1 MELNNEG
8 VVNLMI
14 ALTERAYADYVIA
27 GIRLKDCEYE
37 IQDGV
42 IHVMFIHGRPIK
54 DKWEQNRVD
63 RTAQVYNTAK
73 MFFEGTKWGEYFIR
87 KGNEEIRIFGCFFD
101 AFWLRKGDTPPA
113 GVKVT
118 RGAGCGIIAN

>member
-14 ALTERAYADYVIA
+14 ALTERAYADYVLA

-37 IQDGV
+37 IKNGI
-42 IHVMFIHGRPIK
+42 IHVLSIHGRPIK
-54 DKWEQNRVD
+54 DRREQNRLD
-63 RTAQVYNTAK
+63 KAAQLYNTAR

-87 KGNEEIRIFGCFFD
+87 KGNEEIRTNGRT
-101 AFWLRKGDTPPA
+101 RK
-113 GVKVT
+113 T
-118 RGAGCGIIAN
+118 RHCETGQTKTRKELVND

>member
-14 ALTERAYADYVIA
+14 ALTERAYADYVLA

-37 IQDGV
+37 IKDGV

-63 RTAQVYNTAK
+63 RAAQTYNTAR
-73 MFFEGTKWGEYFIR
+73 MFFEGTKWGEYFMR
-87 KGNEEIRIFGCFFD
+87 KGNEEIATNGRT
-101 AFWLRKGDTPPA
+101 RK
-113 GVKVT
+113 T
-118 RGAGCGIIAN
+118 RHYEANQTKKRKELVNDNF

>member
-14 ALTERAYADYVIA
+14 ALTERAYADYVLA

-42 IHVMFIHGRPIK
+42 IHVLSIHGRPVK

-63 RTAQVYNTAK
+63 RAAQLYNTAR
-73 MFFEGTKWGEYFIR
+73 MFFEGTKWGEYLMR
-87 KGNEEIRIFGCFFD
+87 KGNEEIAMNERS
-101 AFWLRKGDTPPA
+101 RK
-113 GVKVT
+113 T
-118 RGAGCGIIAN
+118 RHYETGQTKKRKELGNDNF

>member
-42 IHVMFIHGRPIK
+42 IHVMSVHGRPIK
-54 DKWEQNRVD
+54 DKWEQNRLD
-63 RTAQVYNTAK
+63 RTAQLYNTAK

-87 KGNEEIRIFGCFFD
+87 KGNEEIRTNGRS
-101 AFWLRKGDTPPA
+101 RKTRHYESGADKDKK
-113 GVKVT
+113 GVSE
-118 RGAGCGIIAN
+118 

>member
-42 IHVMFIHGRPIK
+42 IHVLSIHGRPVK

-63 RTAQVYNTAK
+63 RAAQLYNTAR
-73 MFFEGTKWGEYFIR
+73 MFFEDTKWGEYLMR
-87 KGNEEIRIFGCFFD
+87 KGNEEIEKNGRT
-101 AFWLRKGDTPPA
+101 RK
-113 GVKVT
+113 T
-118 RGAGCGIIAN
+118 RHYEVNQTKKRKELVNDI